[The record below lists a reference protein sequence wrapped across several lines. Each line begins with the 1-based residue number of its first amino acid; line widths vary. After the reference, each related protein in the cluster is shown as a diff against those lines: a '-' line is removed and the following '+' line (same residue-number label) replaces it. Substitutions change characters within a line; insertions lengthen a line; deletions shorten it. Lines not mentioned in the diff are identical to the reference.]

1 MSPLR
6 MRSTHPT
13 MSLSSSPSSSSTIA
27 QQTDSHTCDTL
38 PRARPSSPSRVVS
51 DDHWSSHPPSPSS
64 HPTPDLSPSAL
75 SSQPTPRKLCIR
87 HQRIADEGTNLKL
100 QQVRPIPLPS
110 FRNGFRPSL
119 YLITCSGRHIL
130 MCSIYAFFFVILSLG
145 PRRPSSRRKRIHQCN
160 LVKLFIISTLSP
172 RAYSSGHPDDVLLL
186 STFTPH

>member
-1 MSPLR
+1 MAPLR

-13 MSLSSSPSSSSTIA
+13 MSLSSSPSPSSTIA

-38 PRARPSSPSRVVS
+38 PRARPSSPSLVVS
-51 DDHWSSHPPSPSS
+51 DDHWSSHSPSPSS

-110 FRNGFRPSL
+110 FQNGLRPLSYYVSWTPHFNVLNICVFFCHPVPRPSTTFL
-119 YLITCSGRHIL
+119 SEKENPSMQSGQAFRHL
-130 MCSIYAFFFVILSLG
+130 HTLAESLFFGAS
-145 PRRPSSRRKRIHQCN
+145 
-160 LVKLFIISTLSP
+160 
-172 RAYSSGHPDDVLLL
+172 
-186 STFTPH
+186 